1 MNYVFASDFHEN
13 AAALEYTLVN
23 YSDEQIVLLGD
34 FLDSYHGDASGMAG
48 VLSKLYHNEYKLT
61 YEPIVIRGNHDEFL
75 LGTANRDILDYQ
87 TWMLNGGRKTLK
99 HLGYK
104 GSTNSLEKVARF
116 LSSELSDVV
125 NFLEK
130 SVYMYETDKIVAVHG
145 GLDWDLDDPRDTP
158 DADKVWLRDEYLG
171 ELPDN
176 PHPNDIGK
184 IIVSGHTPVQNF
196 QNSSASVI
204 KMQAN
209 EYDVPRYLIDGGSNS
224 GASTGRVNILIL
236 DEEGKCVGIDYVR

>member
-1 MNYVFASDFHEN
+1 MNYVIASDFHED
-13 AAALEYTLVN
+13 ASALEYILVN
-23 YSDEQIVLLGD
+23 YSTDQIILLGD
-34 FLDSYHGDASGMAG
+34 FFDSYQGDASGMAK
-48 VLSKLYHNEYKLT
+48 VISKLYHNEYKLT
-61 YEPIVIRGNHDEFL
+61 YEPIVIIGNHDEFL
-75 LGTANRDILDYQ
+75 LGTANRNILDYQ
-87 TWMLNGGRKTLK
+87 TWMLNGGKKTLK

-116 LSSELSDVV
+116 LNSELADVV

-130 SVYMYETDKIVAVHG
+130 AKYIYESDVMIAVHG
-145 GLDWDLDDPRDTP
+145 GLDWELDDPRNTP

-176 PHPNDIGK
+176 PHPNDLGK
-184 IIVSGHTPVQNF
+184 VIVSGHTPVQNY
-196 QNSSASVI
+196 QDGASI
-204 KMQAN
+204 IEMKAN

-236 DEEGKCVGIDYVR
+236 DTKGKCVGIDYAR

>member
-1 MNYVFASDFHEN
+1 MNYVIASDFHED
-13 AAALEYTLVN
+13 ASALEYILVN
-23 YSDEQIVLLGD
+23 YSTDQIILLGD
-34 FLDSYHGDASGMAG
+34 FFDSYHGDASGMAK
-48 VLSKLYHNEYKLT
+48 VISKLYHNEYKLT
-61 YEPIVIRGNHDEFL
+61 YEPIVIIGNHDEFL
-75 LGTANRDILDYQ
+75 LGAANRDILDYQ
-87 TWMLNGGRKTLK
+87 TWMLNGGKKTLK

-116 LSSELSDVV
+116 LNSELADVV

-130 SVYMYETDKIVAVHG
+130 AKYIHENEVLIAVHG
-145 GLDWDLDDPRDTP
+145 GLDWELDDPRNTP

-176 PHPNDIGK
+176 PHPNDLGK
-184 IIVSGHTPVQNF
+184 IIVSGHTPVQNY
-196 QNSSASVI
+196 QDGASII

-209 EYDVPRYLIDGGSNS
+209 EYDVPRYLVDGGSNS

-236 DEEGKCVGIDYVR
+236 DTKGKCVGTDYAR